1 VWRSIGGAEAV
12 DYWTNRNVVDD
23 GAKVC
28 DTAELSMMLV
38 LECAE
43 HSADTRI
50 GRELLEATRPFA
62 NEIRRRSNWYVVS
75 TFVLTIAALAGT
87 GFASWWLLRT
97 ILAILGALL
106 LVRCFITYHD
116 FMHGSLLRGSRTA
129 SIWFHIYAAFMLT
142 PTRSWTKSHNYH
154 HGHVGQISASG
165 VGTFPIVTTTMWRNA
180 TAGERARYRASR
192 HPLIV
197 LFGYVTI
204 FAGSFCLVPL
214 LRDPKRH
221 WDSALSLLAHGGL
234 IAVLWFLGGFQLAF
248 FTLLLP
254 MTLASILG
262 SYLFFAQHSF
272 KRMYVASPQ
281 AWSFYRA
288 ALESS
293 SYIRLNRVMQWFT
306 GNIGYH
312 HIHHLNVRIPFYRLP
327 EAMAAIPELQ
337 SPICTS
343 LAPREILD
351 CFRSSL
357 WDEARQRMVSYREA
371 RAGT

>member
-1 VWRSIGGAEAV
+1 MCGTNEINDVNVSSGIEMSVPPALQYRERSAGV
-12 DYWTNRNVVDD
+12 R
-23 GAKVC
+23 
-28 DTAELSMMLV
+28 M
-38 LECAE
+38 
-43 HSADTRI
+43 

-62 NEIRRRSNWYVVS
+62 SEIKRKSRWYVIS
-75 TFVLTIAALAGT
+75 TVVLTITVLAGA
-87 GFASWWLLRT
+87 GYASWWPIRVALSV
-97 ILAILGALL
+97 LGSLF

-116 FMHGSLLRGSRTA
+116 FMHGSLLRGSRAA
-129 SIWFHIYAAFMLT
+129 SIWFHLYAAFVLT
-142 PTRSWTKSHNYH
+142 PTRSWAKSHNYH
-154 HGHVGQISASG
+154 HRHVGQISATG
-165 VGTFPIVTTTMWRNA
+165 VGAFPIITTTMWRNA
-180 TAGERARYRASR
+180 TPGERFRYRASR

-204 FAGSFCLVPL
+204 FAVTICLMPL

-234 IAVLWFLGGFQLAF
+234 IALLWSLGGFELAF
-248 FTLLLP
+248 FTVLLP
-254 MTLASILG
+254 MTLASALG
-262 SYLFFAQHSF
+262 GYLFFAQHSF

-293 SYIRLNRVMQWFT
+293 SYIRLNKVMQWFT

-327 EAMAAIPELQ
+327 EAMVAIPELQ

-343 LAPREILD
+343 LVPREIRD

-371 RAGT
+371 RAGAPRRSLRC

>member
-1 VWRSIGGAEAV
+1 MYGTKEINDVDLSGGAEMSAP
-12 DYWTNRNVVDD
+12 RAPQHM
-23 GAKVC
+23 G
-28 DTAELSMMLV
+28 
-38 LECAE
+38 
-43 HSADTRI
+43 HSAGVRM
-50 GRELLEATRPFA
+50 GQELLEATRPFA
-62 NEIRRRSNWYVVS
+62 AEIKRTSRRYVVS
-75 TFVLTIAALAGT
+75 TFVMTITVLAGA
-87 GFASWWLLRT
+87 GFAGWWPIR
-97 ILAILGALL
+97 LALSVLGSLF

-129 SIWFHIYAAFMLT
+129 SVWFHLYAAFVLT
-142 PTRSWTKSHNYH
+142 PTRSWAKSHNYH
-154 HGHVGQISASG
+154 HGHVGQISAMG
-165 VGTFPIVTTTMWRNA
+165 VGAFPIMTTTMWRNA
-180 TAGERARYRASR
+180 TPGERFRYRASR
-192 HPLIV
+192 HPMIV

-204 FAGSFCLVPL
+204 FAVAICLMPL
-214 LRDPKRH
+214 LRDPRRH

-234 IAVLWFLGGFQLAF
+234 IGLLWFLGGFELAF
-248 FTLLLP
+248 FMVLLP
-254 MTLASILG
+254 MALASALG
-262 SYLFFAQHSF
+262 GYLFFAQHSF

-327 EAMAAIPELQ
+327 QAMAAIPELQ

-343 LAPREILD
+343 LAPREIRD

-357 WDEARQRMVSYREA
+357 WDEARQRMVSYGEA
-371 RAGT
+371 RAGG